1 MKIYVLD
8 TNVLLADP
16 GVLLSFPGAQVVVPE
31 TVLAELDKLKTSR
44 VDPDLRFRGR
54 EVSRVLFDLSE
65 QGSLTE
71 GVPLPDGGVLRVSV
85 DENGMPEG
93 LSARNADDRILAV
106 AYHENERATAD
117 DEVRLITNDLNML
130 LKAQTLHVP
139 VARHGEGLEGS
150 FTRRYIVRPF
160 QRYRIP
166 LTILAVAIA
175 VFAAIVFLVLWGE
188 NRTVSSSLPLEFK
201 NLLSAQQQSALDYLT
216 RLENNPNDTA
226 SLIGM
231 ANFYYDQNRRA
242 QASGDAA
249 SASSFAIQG
258 LKYYDRYL
266 KLNPNDLNARADY
279 AALLFYNG
287 QSDQAIRQA
296 QEVLRADPNNVSAL
310 YNLGIFYWQ
319 SNRQD
324 LKQAAAQFRRVLG
337 LVKND
342 SSQQGVYQQATLNLE
357 AIRKAAAAKGI
368 SIEGTGTIPSG
379 GTP

>member
-1 MKIYVLD
+1 MKIFVLD

-16 GVLLSFPGAQVVVPE
+16 GVLLSFPNAQVVIPE

-71 GVPLPDGGVLRVSV
+71 GVDLPDGGMLRVSTE
-85 DENGMPEG
+85 ENGMPEG

-106 AYHENERATAD
+106 AYNTLQGASPD

-130 LKAQTLHVP
+130 LKAQTLGIP
-139 VARHGEGLEGS
+139 VARHGEGLESS

-160 QRYRIP
+160 QRYRVP
-166 LTILAVAIA
+166 LAILAVALA

-188 NRTVSSSLPLEFK
+188 QRTATSSLPPEFR
-201 NLLSAQQQSALDYLT
+201 NLLSSQQLNALDFLT
-216 RLENNPNDTA
+216 RLENNPNDPA

-242 QASGDAA
+242 QAAGDAG

-258 LKYYDRYL
+258 LKYYKKYL
-266 KLNPNDLNARADY
+266 ALNPTDTDARADY
-279 AALLFYNG
+279 SALLFYNG
-287 QSDQAIRQA
+287 QDGEAIREA
-296 QEVLRADPNNVSAL
+296 QQVLAAEPNNVSAL

-324 LKQAAAQFRRVLG
+324 LPLAAAQFRKVLG

-342 SSQQGVYQQATLNLE
+342 QAQQAVYRQATLNLE
-357 AIRKAAAAKGI
+357 AILKDAAAKGI
-368 SIEGTGTIPSG
+368 TIEATGTLPAG
-379 GTP
+379 GTQ